1 MAFAAPSLSSAS
13 SMTRALVWA
22 CYSFACA
29 ANGKVCSFASAKS
42 KRILALMGKICA
54 FVSTRTTLERWTET
68 DLIIDIYAPTTTT
81 TTNQRANAARVNRRQ
96 CVGCV
101 FVLIRQIRRAHLK
114 TLLRLHATR
123 TGTQML
129 HPFHVIIMSH
139 SLSLSLALVRAPCPQ
154 YSRVRSCGRA
164 DERINRRTDGR
175 TDNVDNDSGGH

>member
-1 MAFAAPSLSSAS
+1 MMMMMAFAAPSLSSAS

-139 SLSLSLALVRAPCPQ
+139 SLSLSLWL
-154 YSRVRSCGRA
+154 
-164 DERINRRTDGR
+164 
-175 TDNVDNDSGGH
+175 